1 MRPTVSRKGFLI
13 LETKELPI
21 SAGKQNDG
29 YNYNKSGEQQ
39 LPFYLIGIAFSK
51 TPYQLKNGYQ
61 HRTY

>member
-21 SAGKQNDG
+21 SAGKQYDG

-51 TPYQLKNGYQ
+51 TL
-61 HRTY
+61 